1 MNKMLVYQSQSNKSK
16 GRLSQIADFFV
27 GVIVFLLL
35 KLINIIQKPIQ
46 KDISN
51 SLKLAVFLSLIIVF
65 YAIHCIAIQTYKIE
79 IEKIIFIIVLSFLLC
94 FLGRGQFPI
103 WIKVSDFPDLI
114 QIKENNISYLS
125 HRNKQKTIEESLYK
139 ILSELYP
146 DNIDTKISE
155 INKLFFKGITL
166 SIVRNVSYYILLPE
180 RIDNQKITYDDIYW
194 FDELMLSKL
203 KEYPFMVNFLSFIP
217 STVNTRYEILEIK
230 PKYLSTLSIFKGD
243 IYFEKKIEKLNE
255 NINIA
260 FPNVLSVAII
270 LDYQKWTKPTHKG
283 YLYCGL

>member
-180 RIDNQKITYDDIYW
+180 KIDNQKITYDDIYW

-243 IYFEKKIEKLNE
+243 IYFEKKIEKLKE